1 MICLD
6 IDYFVFF
13 ILYNI
18 VNLAFVFLSSNVC
31 PFRFSNLSLT
41 DDLLWYLFVT
51 NRTVLHHFYFIRV
64 LLQIWVPDWAS
75 LLHRWSYKG
84 DVSLFFDFTV
94 GYIQISFQE
103 SNSFI
108 CFLTDVCY
116 MAFPLE
122 VWCNCYAK
130 IFCWWYMF
138 ESVVMKVI
146 ILLYRRFL
154 LYNGKHLTFIRI
166 ELHHPLYFPY
176 CHLRTL
182 QRVPLL
188 ILYHL
193 ACHWYRRGKDWSQ
206 YRSLWY
212 CSMLGIAVYYIRD
225 ILILYNY
232 SGYNRFG
239 IERRWHWKDNYHL
252 PWLP

>member
-6 IDYFVFF
+6 IDFFVFF
-13 ILYNI
+13 ILYSI

-41 DDLLWYLFVT
+41 DDLVWYLFVT
-51 NRTVLHHFYFIRV
+51 NRAALHHFYFIRV

-103 SNSFI
+103 FNSFI

-116 MAFPLE
+116 MTFPLE
-122 VWCNCYAK
+122 VWCNCYAT

-146 ILLYRRFL
+146 VLLYRRFL
-154 LYNGKHLTFIRI
+154 LYNGKHLTFIRM
-166 ELHHPLYFPY
+166 ELHHPLFFPKSQFVQIFSEHIVTWGH
-176 CHLRTL
+176 CE
-182 QRVPLL
+182 VD
-188 ILYHL
+188 
-193 ACHWYRRGKDWSQ
+193 YR
-206 YRSLWY
+206 
-212 CSMLGIAVYYIRD
+212 I
-225 ILILYNY
+225 ILISVVIVTSRIIFIPLFIY
-232 SGYNRFG
+232 
-239 IERRWHWKDNYHL
+239 IW
-252 PWLP
+252 

>member
-1 MICLD
+1 MD
-6 IDYFVFF
+6 FFVFF
-13 ILYNI
+13 ILYSI

-51 NRTVLHHFYFIRV
+51 NRAALHHFYFIRV

-84 DVSLFFDFTV
+84 DVSLFFDSTV

-146 ILLYRRFL
+146 VLLYRRFL
-154 LYNGKHLTFIRI
+154 LYNGIYQDGTLSSTFLPKKPICPD
-166 ELHHPLYFPY
+166 LLGAY
-176 CHLRTL
+176 CHMRTL
-182 QRVPLL
+182 WGRLSHYFD
-188 ILYHL
+188 IC
-193 ACHWYRRGKDWSQ
+193 CHSYFS
-206 YRSLWY
+206 
-212 CSMLGIAVYYIRD
+212 YYIYSV
-225 ILILYNY
+225 IHLHLIKK
-232 SGYNRFG
+232 F
-239 IERRWHWKDNYHL
+239 
-252 PWLP
+252 

>member
-6 IDYFVFF
+6 IDFFVFL
-13 ILYNI
+13 ILYSI

-51 NRTVLHHFYFIRV
+51 NRAALHHFYFIRV

-108 CFLTDVCY
+108 CFLTDICY
-116 MAFPLE
+116 MTFPLQ
-122 VWCNCYAK
+122 VWCNCYAQAGFYK
-130 IFCWWYMF
+130 YDGRKLWLMINRFPDMDPYF
-138 ESVVMKVI
+138 TEINNV
-146 ILLYRRFL
+146 LLGSRGYEYDGFL
-154 LYNGKHLTFIRI
+154 LSKIYCFYFIKWQFMNFLYNFLFV
-166 ELHHPLYFPY
+166 LYF
-176 CHLRTL
+176 
-182 QRVPLL
+182 
-188 ILYHL
+188 
-193 ACHWYRRGKDWSQ
+193 
-206 YRSLWY
+206 
-212 CSMLGIAVYYIRD
+212 
-225 ILILYNY
+225 Y
-232 SGYNRFG
+232 SNKIWC
-239 IERRWHWKDNYHL
+239 IEKK
-252 PWLP
+252 P